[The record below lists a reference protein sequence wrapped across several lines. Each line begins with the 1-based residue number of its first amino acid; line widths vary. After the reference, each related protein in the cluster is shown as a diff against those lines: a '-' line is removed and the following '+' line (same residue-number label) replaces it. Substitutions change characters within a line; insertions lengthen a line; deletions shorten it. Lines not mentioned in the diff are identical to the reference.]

1 MAATCPSDPSPA
13 CGVSRW
19 LMCRHCTLSGRKL
32 QERAAGTAPYADA
45 GTQGGPCPPASTLHL
60 AQNEGTSGKSI
71 GSSAGMRIE
80 QQTMRTAWRP
90 RGACSGCPS
99 GSHSQLVIRHR
110 RVTRSGI
117 CARKARSTTLARSS
131 RTRWHGGCRNGIA
144 PLARSRYALKL
155 AVTVKQRLDR
165 LVAPVRAVHERGA
178 ALGMPQQEVDR
189 PLLRRILGIDVINH
203 FFHGGFSTSLTSTAR
218 YDQSSIRASNAQLT
232 TG

>member
-1 MAATCPSDPSPA
+1 MADVSALHTLRQEAARARGWKNRTLRRCGNAGRALPA
-13 CGVSRW
+13 GFHAASCAKRSNSR
-19 LMCRHCTLSGRKL
+19 
-32 QERAAGTAPYADA
+32 
-45 GTQGGPCPPASTLHL
+45 
-60 AQNEGTSGKSI
+60 KSI
-71 GSSAGMRIE
+71 ASSAAMRIQ

-90 RGACSGCPS
+90 RGACSGRPS

-131 RTRWHGGCRNGIA
+131 RTLWYGGCRNGIA
-144 PLARSRYALKL
+144 PLVRSRYALKL

-165 LVAPVRAVHERGA
+165 LVAPVRAAHERGA